1 MSKTFREAYRELES
15 RPVPDER
22 LMVAGP
28 DRAEEQREP
37 STKAETLEHRE
48 NIDRLLSAAGRKPQ
62 PDDQA

>member
-28 DRAEEQREP
+28 DRAEEQRVQSEEVMRTN
-37 STKAETLEHRE
+37 SDIRSKE
-48 NIDRLLSAAGRKPQ
+48 NNKTWVHEQNCLCR
-62 PDDQA
+62 